1 MNNEIKLRPKTEVL
15 GSLSKAVKQS
25 DKDHVRKIY
34 PAHGNL
40 VKNSFQNADNPAT
53 WIGWIRTEKGEVI
66 RLEGETRVGR
76 KGSKSMALK
85 AVTVPNN
92 VAVEL
97 DLDDPKLPNYVSQE
111 TRDFLDQ

>member
-1 MNNEIKLRPKTEVL
+1 MSNEIKLRPKTTVL
-15 GSLSKAVKQS
+15 ETLPKAVKQN

-40 VKNSFQNADNPAT
+40 IKNEYRSDDNPAT

-66 RLEGETRVGR
+66 RLEGETRVNR

-85 AVTVPNN
+85 AVTIPNHI
-92 VAVEL
+92 AVQL
-97 DLDDPKLPNYVSQE
+97 DLDDPKVPNYVSQE
-111 TRDFLDQ
+111 TQDFLDQ